1 MIVPIRLD
9 DPSALPSPAL
19 LIDRQRAIANLH
31 AMLQMARGPERLRTH
46 VKTHKMPALVRL
58 AAGLGITKHKVA
70 TIAEAEMTAAA
81 GGSDVLIAYPLV
93 GPNVVRLAR
102 LARAYPQT
110 TFRAVVDQPEGARE
124 LSAAFQGSPR
134 SLPVLVDL
142 EVGMGRT
149 GIAPGDEAASLYEL
163 LAALSNLEPDGLHA
177 YDGHIKD
184 RDPQARRESARAGQ
198 EATFHLRG
206 RLEARG
212 LPVPRL
218 VMGGTPTFP
227 IHAAHEAPGVECS
240 PGTCVLHD
248 AGYTANFPDLPFQP
262 AAFLLTRVV
271 SRPRRGRI
279 TLDLGS
285 KAVASDPPAG
295 HRVTVLD
302 LPDGVVVGQSEEHLV
317 VETAAADQC
326 PPGTVMLAVP
336 THICP
341 TCALHREA
349 IVVEDG
355 RVVDRWAVTAR
366 DRTLGV

>member
-1 MIVPIRLD
+1 MSDEPI
-9 DPSALPSPAL
+9 
-19 LIDRQRAIANLH
+19 
-31 AMLQMARGPERLRTH
+31 
-46 VKTHKMPALVRL
+46 L
-58 AAGLGITKHKVA
+58 AG
-70 TIAEAEMTAAA
+70 AEPFFFK
-81 GGSDVLIAYPLV
+81 GNDIG
-93 GPNVVRLAR
+93 
-102 LARAYPQT
+102 
-110 TFRAVVDQPEGARE
+110 
-124 LSAAFQGSPR
+124 
-134 SLPVLVDL
+134 VLVCH
-142 EVGMGRT
+142 GFT
-149 GIAPGDEAASLYEL
+149 GTTQSMRYLGE
-163 LAALSNLEPDGLHA
+163 
-177 YDGHIKD
+177 
-184 RDPQARRESARAGQ
+184 Q
-198 EATFHLRG
+198 
-206 RLEARG
+206 
-212 LPVPRL
+212 
-218 VMGGTPTFP
+218 
-227 IHAAHEAPGVECS
+227 
-240 PGTCVLHD
+240 LHD